1 MAINLTY
8 DPSDDPMVLEAD
20 QARDAENLAIGEE
33 LSQQQNE
40 LLAGKYKDAE
50 ELERAYLEL
59 QSKLGG
65 RSKDEAAELDEE
77 TQLDETV
84 EDDASPAE
92 LLYEAAR
99 QYQETG
105 ELTED
110 LAQYIQSLDPK
121 DIIEA
126 FSSQEQQGYSLD
138 ESEVEALQG
147 IVGGPQE
154 YQALVQWA
162 GQNLS
167 EGEIEAFDNV
177 INTGNP
183 EAIYFAIQALQSR
196 FNDSNGYEGNMLQG
210 KAATSVDAFRS
221 QAEVVRAMSDPRYDN
236 DPAYRQD
243 VYDKLERSNL
253 QF

>member
-20 QARDAENLAIGEE
+20 QARDAENLAIGED
-33 LSQQQNE
+33 LSQQQDE

-65 RSKDEAAELDEE
+65 RSKDEAAEPEEDE
-77 TQLDETV
+77 QLDETV
-84 EDDASPAE
+84 EEDASTAE

-105 ELTED
+105 EITED

-126 FSSQEQQGYSLD
+126 FSTQEQQGYDLD

-196 FNDSNGYEGNMLQG
+196 FNDSNGYDGSMLQG
-210 KAATSVDAFRS
+210 KAASSVDAFRS